1 MVTVEGFC
9 FFVLATAV
17 IAVYV
22 VLYRRAEPRLGV
34 APVEYVSEPP
44 CDLPPAMVGML
55 FDPAMTSDKLA
66 ATVLDLVRRGV
77 LELDKP
83 AAWPGEGD
91 DRILR
96 LRRDRV
102 GGLRPFEREF
112 VYELFDHIWP
122 GDEVRTGDLRAWW
135 CSHPATSG
143 VIEEILLRR
152 LQQAMAA
159 EDLVDPGSAYRKG
172 LLTVYSIAVAFGVF
186 LAGALGSWA
195 LLFGV
200 LSITLVTWTQRLSST
215 SEKGAEL
222 AAQYEGF
229 RRYMADHG
237 RFRDKPAEAVV
248 LWEDYLPLAIVLGLG
263 AEAEDEIRVGP
274 KFFSRGSPF
283 ESGFSDEQE
292 ALAYMAFRRRY
303 DPELPTVRVT
313 RGRSPQLRFSGGA
326 QSSVGYAGMLET
338 LTQGARREPLIALL
352 AIIPFTLVPAGIMVL
367 VQLLGS

>member
-1 MVTVEGFC
+1 MVTIEGFC

-34 APVEYVSEPP
+34 APVKYVSEPP
-44 CDLPPAMVGML
+44 SDLPPAMVGML
-55 FDPAMTSDKLA
+55 FDPEMTPDKLA

-83 AAWPGEGD
+83 TARPGEGD
-91 DRILR
+91 DLILR

-112 VYELFDHIWP
+112 VYELFDHIRS
-122 GDEVRTGDLRAWW
+122 GDEASTGDLRAWW

-143 VIEEILLRR
+143 VIEEILSRR

-159 EDLVDPGSAYRKG
+159 EGLVEPGSTSPKR
-172 LLTVYSIAVAFGVF
+172 LLTFYGIAVAFGV
-186 LAGALGSWA
+186 LLVGAIGSWA
-195 LLFGV
+195 LLFV
-200 LSITLVTWTQRLSST
+200 ALSIILVTWTQRLSSA
-215 SEKGAEL
+215 SEKGARL
-222 AAQYEGF
+222 AARYEGF
-229 RRYMADHG
+229 RRYIADHG

-248 LWEDYLPLAIVLGLG
+248 IWEDYLPLAIVLGLG
-263 AEAEDEIRVGP
+263 AEAEDDIRVGP
-274 KFFSRGSPF
+274 RFFSRGSPF

-292 ALAYMAFRRRY
+292 ALAYMTFRRRY
-303 DPELPTVRVT
+303 DPELPALRVT
-313 RGRSPQLRFSGGA
+313 HGRNPQLRFSGGA